1 MGKPISDDLRAHVV
15 DTVEGGAT
23 IPEAAEQF
31 GVSIRSVVRFLKLY
45 RETGSVSPAQFGGYK
60 DFALAEHEYLVRQLV
75 AEQPD
80 ITLEDLGARLAREGI
95 AVGKSSISRFL
106 HHLELTFKK
115 KVCEQPSRTDRTSPR
130 RAGNC
135 SSSNPRSIRDG
146 WYSSMKPASRR
157 RSPVG
162 MAERLEVNGW
172 CKRCCMGIGK
182 PRRLLPHCVTIG

>member
-45 RETGSVSPAQFGGYK
+45 RETGSVSPARFGGYK

-80 ITLEDLGARLAREGI
+80 ITLEELGARLAREGI

-106 HHLELTFKK
+106 HHLELTFKRSFRLPDGVDADKIEASFKNGLLKVALPKTPETQKPEK
-115 KVCEQPSRTDRTSPR
+115 KIEVK
-130 RAGNC
+130 AG
-135 SSSNPRSIRDG
+135 
-146 WYSSMKPASRR
+146 
-157 RSPVG
+157 
-162 MAERLEVNGW
+162 
-172 CKRCCMGIGK
+172 
-182 PRRLLPHCVTIG
+182 